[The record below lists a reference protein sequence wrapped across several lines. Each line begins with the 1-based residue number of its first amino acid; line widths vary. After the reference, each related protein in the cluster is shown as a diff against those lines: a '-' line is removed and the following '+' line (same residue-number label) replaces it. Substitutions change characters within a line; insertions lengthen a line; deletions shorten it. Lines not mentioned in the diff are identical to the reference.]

1 MKKKYFVDRMTYTLH
16 DGPIEGQ
23 KEYWENDIDPIAMQ
37 TNDLKEAIK
46 AYDEEI
52 ENYKNNIV
60 EVLLCMNYEG
70 NIIPL
75 ETYSNLDEN
84 IMIRV

>member
-1 MKKKYFVDRMTYTLH
+1 MKKKYFVDRMTYKLKDSPI
-16 DGPIEGQ
+16 DGK
-23 KEYWENDIDPIAMQ
+23 KEYWEDDIDPITMQ

-46 AYDEEI
+46 AYDKEI
-52 ENYKNNIV
+52 EHYKNNIV